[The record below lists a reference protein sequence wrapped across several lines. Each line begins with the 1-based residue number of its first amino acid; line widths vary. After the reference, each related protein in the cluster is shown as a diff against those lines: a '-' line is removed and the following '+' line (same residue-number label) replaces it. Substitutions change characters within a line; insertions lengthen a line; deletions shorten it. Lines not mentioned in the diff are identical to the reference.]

1 MSAPCFYAFLFP
13 PHIYSVFFRVSV
25 CSLLLPSMLKSTAL
39 RVEVE
44 TLCNAIH
51 SEHIPIVHIQVPVA
65 LIGIITGKD

>member
-1 MSAPCFYAFLFP
+1 
-13 PHIYSVFFRVSV
+13 
-25 CSLLLPSMLKSTAL
+25 MLKSTAL